1 MVGIDDDFFV
11 LGGHSLLATRL
22 VGRVR
27 SALSV
32 ELALRELFVNPT
44 PARLAAVLDE
54 AAGARPPVTV
64 RSPRPERIPL
74 SFAQRRLWFLYKL
87 DGPSA
92 NYNVPFAM
100 RLNGTLDVA
109 ALREA
114 LIDVVDRHEALRTV
128 FAEDEAGAYQRVLSG
143 DDAVPGFTVTSVTE
157 AELSAQLSH
166 AAAHAFDLRTDI
178 PIRAWLFRLSERE
191 NVLLVLIHHV
201 ATDRWSRFPL
211 IKDLSRAY
219 RARVN
224 GQQPEFPPLPVQ
236 YADYALWQHEVFG
249 TDDDPDSLLSAELDY
264 WTDQLA
270 GSPDCLDLPGAGPR
284 QAKPSYPSG
293 RIPFSVTAELH
304 TAVPELARGTKA

>member
-1 MVGIDDDFFV
+1 FGPPGERMYRTGDIVRYRPDGELEYLRRVDDQVQLRGFRIELGEIETLLARRPEVARAAVVLREDEPGDKRLVAYLRAAGPVDTTELTNYLAAALPDYMVPSAFVVLDEFPLSPNGKVDRSALPAPVPEFTGGRAPRTPREEILCGLFAEVLGLPKVGIDDDFFV

-74 SFAQRRLWFLYKL
+74 SFAQRPLWFLYKL

-128 FAEDEAGAYQRVLSG
+128 FAEDEAGAYQQIGR
-143 DDAVPGFTVTSVTE
+143 
-157 AELSAQLSH
+157 
-166 AAAHAFDLRTDI
+166 AH
-178 PIRAWLFRLSERE
+178 
-191 NVLLVLIHHV
+191 V
-201 ATDRWSRFPL
+201 
-211 IKDLSRAY
+211 
-219 RARVN
+219 
-224 GQQPEFPPLPVQ
+224 
-236 YADYALWQHEVFG
+236 
-249 TDDDPDSLLSAELDY
+249 
-264 WTDQLA
+264 
-270 GSPDCLDLPGAGPR
+270 
-284 QAKPSYPSG
+284 
-293 RIPFSVTAELH
+293 
-304 TAVPELARGTKA
+304 